1 MLVYLLSK
9 GSGDNAI
16 CIFGVFVM
24 YNMKYLFVHA

>member
-9 GSGDNAI
+9 GSGDDAI

-24 YNMKYLFVHA
+24 YNIKDLFV